1 MIRAIGLTKT
11 FSIGVGAPVVVLK
24 GLDLEV
30 KPGEYLAVTGPSGS
44 GKSTLLNLLGLLDG
58 ADSGEIWFGEER
70 VSSVRRRRQAFIRG
84 SQVGFIFQAFH
95 LIASLTALE
104 NVALAARYVGGDRA
118 DAKRRALALMARLE
132 VAHRTRHYP
141 AQLSGGEQQRVAFC
155 RAVLNDPPLILADEP
170 TGNLD
175 EDHARVIREEL
186 RARARERGTTVL
198 LVTHH
203 PEAFGEADRVLA
215 LVDGRLAEP

>member
-11 FSIGVGAPVVVLK
+11 FSTGGGAPLAVLK

-44 GKSTLLNLLGLLDG
+44 GKSTLLNLVGLLDG
-58 ADSGEIWFGEER
+58 ADSGEIWFGDER
-70 VSSVRRRRQAFIRG
+70 VSSAGRRRQSLIRG
-84 SQVGFIFQAFH
+84 RQVGFIFQAFC

-104 NVALAARYVGGDRA
+104 NVALAARYVGGDRTEA
-118 DAKRRALALMARLE
+118 RRRSQALMERLG

-186 RARARERGTTVL
+186 RTRVRERGTTVL

-203 PEAFGEADRVLA
+203 PEAFGEADRVLS